1 MHNRK
6 EAEDEGLRG
15 ARGVV
20 FSCGETMANT
30 TTQEDKD
37 WERYKTLK
45 RGIKFFNWGTVGG
58 VDEDLREIAV
68 LDAKYPHFEAK
79 WRASPEGKLSPLP
92 LVKFGG
98 KRKRSRRGKTK
109 HRRNA
114 TQSHRRVKA

>member
-1 MHNRK
+1 
-6 EAEDEGLRG
+6 
-15 ARGVV
+15 
-20 FSCGETMANT
+20 MANS

-37 WERYKTLK
+37 WERYKALK
-45 RGIKFFNWGTVGG
+45 RGITFFNWGTVGG
-58 VDEDLREIAV
+58 VDEDLREIAG

-79 WRASPEGKLSPLP
+79 WRKENPPRALP

-109 HRRNA
+109 HKRNA